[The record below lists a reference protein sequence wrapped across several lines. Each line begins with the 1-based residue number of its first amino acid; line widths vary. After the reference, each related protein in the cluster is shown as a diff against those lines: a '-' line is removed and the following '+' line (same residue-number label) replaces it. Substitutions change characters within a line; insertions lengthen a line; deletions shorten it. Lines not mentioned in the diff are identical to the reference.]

1 MNNLEGLIEC
11 YRATASLIRQRGITL
26 HSVDGDLT
34 PHEVKQWLSMV
45 ADEVAEN
52 LDEKADELES
62 DAKRMG
68 KI

>member
-11 YRATASLIRQRGITL
+11 YMATASLIRQRGIAL
-26 HSVDGDLT
+26 HSVHGSLT
-34 PHEVKQWLSMV
+34 RDEVKQWLSMV

-62 DAKRMG
+62 DAKKMR